1 MSNKERNKRR
11 RYAEP
16 FQTQAERR
24 WRAVTPF
31 FYKKLQTRER
41 LFHGLFSQGAKAQ
54 RLADRCCHIKGVQYE
69 DAEEIAITLVTPG
82 LE

>member
-11 RYAEP
+11 QYTGP
-16 FQTQAERR
+16 FQTQAQRY
-24 WRAVTPF
+24 WTAVTPL
-31 FYKKLQTRER
+31 FYKKIHTRER

-54 RLADRCCHIKGVQYE
+54 RVADRCCHIKGLQYE
-69 DAEEIAITLVTPG
+69 DAEDIAITLVTPG